1 MAQVPPFDTVRS
13 GQELVTSSSIEKD
26 VCPMEDRTLVA
37 IPGGNINE
45 KDGLI
50 AFKARRRWWRY

>member
-26 VCPMEDRTLVA
+26 ACPMEDRTLVA
-37 IPGGNINE
+37 IPSGNINE

-50 AFKARRRWWRY
+50 SLPS